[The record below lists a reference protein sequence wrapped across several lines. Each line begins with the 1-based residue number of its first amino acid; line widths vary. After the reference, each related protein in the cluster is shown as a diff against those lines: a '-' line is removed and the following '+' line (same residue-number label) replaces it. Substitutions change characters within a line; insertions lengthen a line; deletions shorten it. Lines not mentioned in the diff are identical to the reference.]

1 MEGIPRTR
9 ASPGFV
15 FVHWVLSEPWSKLG
29 LILGTGV
36 QEWAVMSLCSRQLE
50 HGRGG
55 SKEEKSNCTLVNT
68 CADCAN
74 TGHSGS
80 QGKVPQMKAT

>member
-1 MEGIPRTR
+1 
-9 ASPGFV
+9 
-15 FVHWVLSEPWSKLG
+15 
-29 LILGTGV
+29 
-36 QEWAVMSLCSRQLE
+36 MSLCSRKLE

-55 SKEEKSNCTLVNT
+55 SKEEKNNCTLVNT